1 MNISRD
7 KLGALIFFIFSSC
20 YGYYAFQIP
29 LYPGEEYDVFTSQSM
44 PKLYAISGML
54 FSALALVLSV
64 IEDSKN
70 AEDKENNEKP
80 FFDKKGWTQCASLI
94 GLMVFYGA
102 TLETFGFIPATI
114 VFLNLG
120 YLILGERRPKVLF
133 IASVPVVIVFWA
145 IMTQLLGIYL
155 STGELWS

>member
-1 MNISRD
+1 
-7 KLGALIFFIFSSC
+7 
-20 YGYYAFQIP
+20 
-29 LYPGEEYDVFTSQSM
+29 
-44 PKLYAISGML
+44 ML

-70 AEDKENNEKP
+70 TEDKENNEKP